1 VNTRNNPPVA
11 WLARRTLWHSV
22 GVFVALALAWLVLQA
37 YRQPDLILELS
48 SLRLC

>member
-1 VNTRNNPPVA
+1 VP

-22 GVFVALALAWLVLQA
+22 GVLVVLALAWLILQG

-48 SLRLC
+48 SLRFC